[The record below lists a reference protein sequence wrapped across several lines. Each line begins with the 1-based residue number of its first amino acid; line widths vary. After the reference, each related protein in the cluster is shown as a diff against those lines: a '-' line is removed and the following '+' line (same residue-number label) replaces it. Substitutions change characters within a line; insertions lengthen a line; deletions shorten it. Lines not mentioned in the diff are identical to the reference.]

1 MEASP
6 LLLARFSLVQTCYQ
20 IGTVLMMAVGIL
32 AATPLAP
39 TSFWGALPLALSVVG
54 TLVSLFPASAFMRR
68 WGRKRGLMAGVT
80 LALLGVSAI
89 VAGLLT
95 GSFLLVCGG
104 FLVYGLHQSF
114 LQFLRFMAMEA
125 AGPTHAAG
133 ALSWILVGGIPAA
146 FLGPLLGLWGRDLA
160 AVPFAGSYVLLLGVL
175 AVQVALVLS
184 LPSSGGLA
192 PPVPDAEAP
201 RPWKQRL
208 ADPSLWLALTAATF
222 SYGLMVM
229 LMAASPVAM
238 HEHGHSLSAS
248 TLVLQAHVLGMYVPS
263 FFSGWL
269 VKKWG
274 ARNLIL
280 AGLVV
285 FLVELLLALQGTT
298 FLPFFLSLTLLG
310 VGWNF
315 LYVGGTNLLVTRYRP
330 SEKAGVQA
338 FNDSFVYLF
347 ATVATFGAGA
357 WERGMGWDGLQ
368 LLSLPFLV
376 VVAGL
381 LLFTRKREAA
391 HGPSSR

>member
-1 MEASP
+1 
-6 LLLARFSLVQTCYQ
+6 
-20 IGTVLMMAVGIL
+20 MMSVGIL

-39 TSFWGALPLALSVVG
+39 SPFWGALPLALSVAG
-54 TLVSLFPASAFMRR
+54 TLVSLFPASALMRR
-68 WGRKRGLMAGVT
+68 WGRKRGLMIGVALGFAGVAGIVGG
-80 LALLGVSAI
+80 LA
-89 VAGLLT
+89 AGNFALI
-95 GSFLLVCGG
+95 CAG

-125 AGPTHAAG
+125 VGPAQSAG

-146 FLGPLLGLWGRDLA
+146 FLGPLLGLWGRDWGAGA
-160 AVPFAGSYVLLLGVL
+160 AFSGSFLLLLLVV
-175 AVQVALVLS
+175 AVQAVLVAS
-184 LPSSGGLA
+184 LPPT
-192 PPVPDAEAP
+192 PPAEAAQGEQDPP
-201 RPWKQRL
+201 RPWGQRL
-208 ADPSLWLALTAATF
+208 SDPSLWLALTAATF

-238 HEHGHSLSAS
+238 HEHGHPLSAS
-248 TLVLQAHVLGMYVPS
+248 TFVLQAHVLGMYVPS

-274 ARNLIL
+274 PRNLIA
-280 AGLVV
+280 AGLAV
-285 FLVELLLALQGTT
+285 FGLELVLALQGTE

-347 ATVATFGAGA
+347 ATAATFGAGA
-357 WERGMGWDGLQ
+357 WERGMGWSGLQ
-368 LLSLPFLV
+368 LLSIPFLV
-376 VVAGL
+376 AVTGL
-381 LLFTRKREAA
+381 LLATGQRKGAR
-391 HGPSSR
+391 